1 MDENR
6 ENFPSERIKE
16 DLKKLPE
23 RPGVYIMKDKNDNI
37 LYVGKAVILKN
48 RVRQYFQ
55 KTNKTER
62 IKKMVSQI
70 DHFEYI
76 VVDSEMEALILEC
89 NLIKLHRPKYNV
101 LLKDDKMYPYIKI
114 TLNEDY
120 PTVRITRKKFN
131 DGAKYFGPYTNAFAV
146 KETVEFLNKTF
157 KLKHCR
163 KIFKDGKYET
173 PCLNYH
179 IKRCMGICQG
189 NVSKEEYMKV
199 INQVIDVLDGKS
211 EALIKKID
219 ADMQKASSELN
230 FEKAAEL
237 RDKKISLENL
247 MQKQKMD
254 SFSENNIDVIGIVK
268 YLDKASIEVFNI
280 RNSRMIGGEN
290 FILKD
295 VEEFSESDL
304 IFDFMKQY
312 YNDGNVPDK
321 IMFRYEFP
329 DMELARNL
337 LMKIGNKKNLEFKIP
352 KRGEK
357 VKLIDMAERN
367 AKISMQNKTDS
378 IENEGLLVE
387 LMNLLHL
394 KELPKRIE
402 SFDISNISGTDTV
415 AGIVVFENAKPKKSD
430 YRRIKIKTVEGQND
444 VGCMR
449 EVLMRR
455 LKYCKEDFDGKS
467 PYSSSPNLILMDGG
481 ISQVRVAK
489 NVVREYGL
497 TIPVFGMVKDG
508 KHRTR
513 TIVDEDG
520 REYEIKSNE
529 LFNLVTFLQDE
540 VHNTAIEYH
549 RKLRQNR
556 VRESELD
563 KVDGIGEKKKKALL
577 QRFKSVRK
585 IKEASVE
592 ELCMVDGINEE
603 LAQRILYTLE

>member
-37 LYVGKAVILKN
+37 LYVGKAVVLKN

-211 EALIKKID
+211 EALIKQID

-430 YRRIKIKTVEGQND
+430 YRRLKIRTVEGQND

-592 ELCMVDGINEE
+592 ELCLVDGINEE

>member
-1 MDENR
+1 MDENIK
-6 ENFPSERIKE
+6 NFPSERIKE

-211 EALIKKID
+211 EALIKQID

-430 YRRIKIKTVEGQND
+430 YRRLKIRTVEGQND

-563 KVDGIGEKKKKALL
+563 KIDGIGEKKKKALL

-592 ELCMVDGINEE
+592 ELCLVDGINEE

>member
-352 KRGEK
+352 KRCEK

-563 KVDGIGEKKKKALL
+563 KVEGIGEKKKKALL

-592 ELCMVDGINEE
+592 ELCLVDGINEE

>member
-237 RDKKISLENL
+237 RDKKVSLENL

-280 RNSRMIGGEN
+280 RNSRMIGGKN

-592 ELCMVDGINEE
+592 ELCLVDGINEE

>member
-280 RNSRMIGGEN
+280 RNSRMIGGKN

-357 VKLIDMAERN
+357 VKLVDMAERN

-592 ELCMVDGINEE
+592 ELCLVDGINEE

>member
-37 LYVGKAVILKN
+37 LYVGKAVVLKN

-280 RNSRMIGGEN
+280 RNSRMIGGKN

-489 NVVREYGL
+489 NVVHEYGL

-577 QRFKSVRK
+577 QRFKSIRK

-592 ELCMVDGINEE
+592 ELCLVDGINEE

>member
-37 LYVGKAVILKN
+37 LYVGKAVVLKN

-592 ELCMVDGINEE
+592 ELCLVDGINEE

>member
-1 MDENR
+1 MDDNK

-37 LYVGKAVILKN
+37 LYVGKAVVLKN

-592 ELCMVDGINEE
+592 ELCLVDGINEE

>member
-352 KRGEK
+352 KRGDK

>member
-1 MDENR
+1 MDENK

-211 EALIKKID
+211 EALIKQID

-430 YRRIKIKTVEGQND
+430 YRRLKIRTVEGQND

-563 KVDGIGEKKKKALL
+563 KIDGIGEKKKKALL

>member
-563 KVDGIGEKKKKALL
+563 KVEGIGEKKKKALL

-592 ELCMVDGINEE
+592 ELCLVDGINEE

>member
-37 LYVGKAVILKN
+37 LYVGKAVVLKN

>member
-1 MDENR
+1 MDENIK
-6 ENFPSERIKE
+6 NFPSERIKE

-211 EALIKKID
+211 EALIKQID

-592 ELCMVDGINEE
+592 ELCLVDGINEE